1 MFKNF
6 FSADPFKTFYFVF
19 AYILAFALWW
29 AYLLYAKNETAYKE
43 KIELNQISFQRLFQN
58 QKGNADYTIT
68 PEFHQL
74 HSKYLRQKF
83 MIVGEGGVF
92 ILLLLFGLMRV
103 RKVFSRE
110 MELADQQ
117 RNFLLSITH
126 ELKSPLSTVKL
137 SLQTMAKHKLDAEKA
152 NKLITNSLVDLDR
165 LESLVDNI
173 LFAAKIERDEPGFS
187 DEEINVSEIVQM
199 SVERFANNKKAIVIL
214 QNIKPDVY
222 LNADAIGFTSVITN
236 LVENAVKYS
245 GEETTV
251 VIDLKEDEQAV
262 FLTVSDNGIGIADAE
277 KKKVFEKFYRVGNEN
292 TRNTRGTGL
301 GLYIVH
307 RFVEI
312 YKGGISI
319 ADNSP
324 GGSIFKLTL
333 SKRQFAEQN

>member
-1 MFKNF
+1 MLNKRR
-6 FSADPFKTFYFVF
+6 SRSLVGFYVLLAYVLLQF
-19 AYILAFALWW
+19 AWW
-29 AYLLYAKNETAYKE
+29 SYLML
-43 KIELNQISFQRLFQN
+43 ELNTENTRLKSEVTLLKSESLEET
-58 QKGNADYTIT
+58 QKTET
-68 PEFHQL
+68 E
-74 HSKYLRQKF
+74 LRSVLNKKRT
-83 MIVGEGGVF
+83 MVIGEGSVF
-92 ILLLLFGLMRV
+92 LALLLIGIIQI
-103 RKVFSRE
+103 RKSFKKE
-110 MELADQQ
+110 TQLAQQ
-117 RNFLLSITH
+117 QSNFLLSVTH